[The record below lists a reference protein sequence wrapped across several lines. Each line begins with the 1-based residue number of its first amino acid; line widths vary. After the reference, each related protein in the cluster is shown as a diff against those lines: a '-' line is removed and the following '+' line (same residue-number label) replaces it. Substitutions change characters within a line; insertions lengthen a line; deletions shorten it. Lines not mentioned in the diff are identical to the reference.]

1 MNTPRPQT
9 SPFTAEQ
16 RRILGQVYRL
26 ILSWRQEKKAV
37 KFTSVEIEDNR
48 DEENNQS
55 DASKNECLDSQNS

>member
-1 MNTPRPQT
+1 MNSPRPQT

-26 ILSWRQEKKAV
+26 ILNWRKEKKAV
-37 KFTSVEIEDNR
+37 QFTSVEIEDDH

-55 DASKNECLDSQNS
+55 DSSKNGCMDGRNS

>member
-1 MNTPRPQT
+1 MNSPRPQT

-26 ILSWRQEKKAV
+26 ILSWRKEKKAV

-55 DASKNECLDSQNS
+55 DSSKNGCLDGRNS